1 MSLVHSPQRTASLS
15 SLAAYRDAIVREVDG
30 VALRVGGLLREAR
43 ALSPERFERWVVNEL
58 PFGLETARRLIAI
71 SAAYEK
77 LPPETLRGLPRP
89 WQAMYALKELPA
101 AHLARAVEAGEI
113 APDMTVAAARD
124 YARRVRRNDI
134 RTYKTA
140 DMTAGRLMR
149 CQPSDLSTVVLDALR
164 EWTFR
169 DC

>member
-1 MSLVHSPQRTASLS
+1 
-15 SLAAYRDAIVREVDG
+15 
-30 VALRVGGLLREAR
+30 
-43 ALSPERFERWVVNEL
+43 
-58 PFGLETARRLIAI
+58 
-71 SAAYEK
+71 
-77 LPPETLRGLPRP
+77 
-89 WQAMYALKELPA
+89 MYALKELSP

-113 APDMTVAAARD
+113 APGMTVAAAKD

-134 RTYKTA
+134 RTYKKA

-149 CQPSDLSTVVLDALR
+149 CQPSDLSTAVLDALR